1 MNCSS
6 GSIDRRQE
14 KVSSDNTLKASFTR
28 QAVSGIRM
36 VFSALLLVL
45 GGFDPTHAEQSGP
58 FAGVVVDSGLE
69 RYSAKSQVAGGF
81 RVQGSDTMHALMRRL
96 VSDFQARQPKIAI
109 DLKSGGSAK
118 AIAEFIEPPQPG
130 RIVVKE
136 ERAKQILLVS
146 SSREL
151 LDTERK
157 QFSAARGYEPL
168 AVPIA
173 IDAVALYVHKDN
185 PLTGLTLDQA
195 DAIFSTARQRGYKKD
210 IRVWGD
216 LGLGQGWES
225 APIQS
230 YGRDRKSGTRAFFQ
244 EHVLAGGEFKPT
256 LHEEPGAA
264 SVILALS
271 RDQLGIGYSGIGLQ
285 TSSVRILP
293 LAEIEGMP
301 PITPSAATVAD
312 QSYPLRRLLYLYLDK
327 EPGTPLSPAVQE
339 FLAFVKSREGQ
350 ESVVRAGFYPLPM
363 DQVEKLSVA
372 LGFLPHPP
380 APAKE

>member
-1 MNCSS
+1 M
-6 GSIDRRQE
+6 
-14 KVSSDNTLKASFTR
+14 
-28 QAVSGIRM
+28 
-36 VFSALLLVL
+36 
-45 GGFDPTHAEQSGP
+45 
-58 FAGVVVDSGLE
+58 
-69 RYSAKSQVAGGF
+69 
-81 RVQGSDTMHALMRRL
+81 
-96 VSDFQARQPKIAI
+96 
-109 DLKSGGSAK
+109 
-118 AIAEFIEPPQPG
+118 
-130 RIVVKE
+130 
-136 ERAKQILLVS
+136 
-146 SSREL
+146 
-151 LDTERK
+151 
-157 QFSAARGYEPL
+157 
-168 AVPIA
+168 
-173 IDAVALYVHKDN
+173 
-185 PLTGLTLDQA
+185 
-195 DAIFSTARQRGYKKD
+195 
-210 IRVWGD
+210 WGD

>member
-1 MNCSS
+1 M
-6 GSIDRRQE
+6 
-14 KVSSDNTLKASFTR
+14 VSSDNTLKASFTR
-28 QAVSGIRM
+28 QAISGIRM

-58 FAGVVVDSGLE
+58 FAGVVVDSSLE

-168 AVPIA
+168 AIPIA

-210 IRVWGD
+210 ITVWGD

-293 LAEIEGMP
+293 LAEIKGMP

>member
-1 MNCSS
+1 
-6 GSIDRRQE
+6 
-14 KVSSDNTLKASFTR
+14 
-28 QAVSGIRM
+28 
-36 VFSALLLVL
+36 
-45 GGFDPTHAEQSGP
+45 
-58 FAGVVVDSGLE
+58 
-69 RYSAKSQVAGGF
+69 
-81 RVQGSDTMHALMRRL
+81 MRRE
-96 VSDFQARQPKIAI
+96 Q
-109 DLKSGGSAK
+109 
-118 AIAEFIEPPQPG
+118 
-130 RIVVKE
+130 
-136 ERAKQILLVS
+136 
-146 SSREL
+146 
-151 LDTERK
+151 

-195 DAIFSTARQRGYKKD
+195 DAIFSTARQRGYKTRHQGVGRLRP
-210 IRVWGD
+210 RVMVGRA
-216 LGLGQGWES
+216 

-285 TSSVRILP
+285 ASSVRILP
-293 LAEIEGMP
+293 LAESEGMP

-350 ESVVRAGFYPLPM
+350 ESVARAGFYPLPL

>member
-1 MNCSS
+1 
-6 GSIDRRQE
+6 
-14 KVSSDNTLKASFTR
+14 
-28 QAVSGIRM
+28 
-36 VFSALLLVL
+36 
-45 GGFDPTHAEQSGP
+45 
-58 FAGVVVDSGLE
+58 
-69 RYSAKSQVAGGF
+69 
-81 RVQGSDTMHALMRRL
+81 MHALMRRL
-96 VSDFQARQPKIAI
+96 VSDFQARQPKVAI

-151 LDTERK
+151 LDTEKK

-168 AVPIA
+168 AIPIA

-185 PLTGLTLDQA
+185 PLTRLTLDQA
-195 DAIFSTARQRGYKKD
+195 DAIFSMARQRGYKTD
-210 IRVWGD
+210 ITVWGD
-216 LGLGQGWES
+216 LGLGQGWET

-293 LAEIEGMP
+293 LAEIEGMA

-327 EPGTPLSPAVQE
+327 EPGTPVSPAVQE

-372 LGFLPHPP
+372 LGFLPHTP